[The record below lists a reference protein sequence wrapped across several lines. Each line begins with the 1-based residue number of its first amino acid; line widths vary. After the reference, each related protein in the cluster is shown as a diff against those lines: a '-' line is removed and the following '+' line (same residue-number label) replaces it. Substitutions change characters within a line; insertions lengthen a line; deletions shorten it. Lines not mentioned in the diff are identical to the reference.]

1 MNHIVKKLTKA
12 EFQQWLK
19 AQRIGSSDLGARFM
33 AEKMTG
39 VTDHDVDQAPYA
51 LAVELIEARYVQ
63 PQSEEDDAASD
74 ERFALPA

>member
-33 AEKMTG
+33 AEKMQG
-39 VTDHDVDQAPYA
+39 VVDHDVDQAPYA

-63 PQSEEDDAASD
+63 PHSEEDDAASD